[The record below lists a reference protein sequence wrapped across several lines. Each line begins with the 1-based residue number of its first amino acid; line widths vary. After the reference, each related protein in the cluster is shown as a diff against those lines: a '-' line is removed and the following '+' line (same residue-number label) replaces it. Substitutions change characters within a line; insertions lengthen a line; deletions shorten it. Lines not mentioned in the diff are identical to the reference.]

1 MHPFLPFAAL
11 PVTVI
16 AAWFSA
22 SHLTAS
28 DSGRFHVTQATE
40 IEDPSALMETR
51 SQPTEKADIH
61 VKAFLP
67 HIPPRPPVPEPTLVL
82 HSVMTGAGIRSAD
95 INGQIVREGD
105 QVEGYQVRR
114 ITMEGVELAREDS
127 TRNLPMRPLH
137 ELPPPVTPEQKAIQN
152 DAAAK
157 RDKTDLTQDF
167 WKIFDSLKL

>member
-16 AAWFSA
+16 AAWFGA
-22 SHLTAS
+22 SHLTAG
-28 DSGRFHVTQATE
+28 DPGRFQVTQATE

-51 SQPTEKADIH
+51 SEPAKKADIH

-67 HIPPRPPVPEPTLVL
+67 HVPPRPPAPEPVLIL
-82 HSVMTGAGIRSAD
+82 HSVMTGAGIRLAD

-105 QVEGYQVRR
+105 QVQGYQVKR
-114 ITMEGVELAREDS
+114 ISMDSVVLALGDK
-127 TRNLPMRPLH
+127 TRSLPMRPLH
-137 ELPPPVTPEQKAIQN
+137 ELPPPVTPEQKALQ
-152 DAAAK
+152 DEVAAK
-157 RDKTDLTQDF
+157 GSKTDLTQDF